1 MFSYSDKYNRFILDV
16 GTLDAYPKSPLCIW
30 LDKIGKDNAAALQKM
45 QYNWVVV
52 LLLEDSC
59 RRYLNPMRHHQRQA
73 SVPEG

>member
-59 RRYLNPMRHHQRQA
+59 RRPKPHA
-73 SVPEG
+73 SPSAPSIVSKG